1 MTFYT
6 AQARGRRPKRMPKG
20 PKAVQSAAPGS
31 EDDDWLPLA
40 LEDEWCSCGDSDDEW
55 VLMTF

>member
-6 AQARGRRPKRMPKG
+6 AQAKGRRPKRTPKRM
-20 PKAVQSAAPGS
+20 QSAAAGS

-40 LEDEWCSCGDSDDEW
+40 LDDDDWCSCGDSGDEW
-55 VLMTF
+55 VLMTI